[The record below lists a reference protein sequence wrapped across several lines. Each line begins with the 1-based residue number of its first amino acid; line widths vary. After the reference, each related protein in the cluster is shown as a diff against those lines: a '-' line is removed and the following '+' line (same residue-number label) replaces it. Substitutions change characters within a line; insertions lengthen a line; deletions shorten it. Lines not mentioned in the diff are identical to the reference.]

1 MEFEFSP
8 EQLAFVKEVETFLDA
23 NDDPDVFDLTRE
35 NMAQIVD
42 TPKRRAFMRSLGERG
57 WLGMTW
63 PKEYGGSE
71 GEGVYEYLLNEQL
84 AGRGGPQIGKGV
96 GIVGKTIIRH
106 GNETL
111 KEEFLPK
118 ILRNEVEFAVGYSE
132 PNAGSDAAS
141 MQLKATK
148 VDGGWV
154 LNGQKTWTT
163 SAHFA
168 EWYWVG
174 ARTDPD
180 APKHA
185 GITLFLVP
193 IDQPSITVNAIWTM
207 GDERT
212 NEVFLNDVFVPDEYV
227 VGEVNHGFQYISEA
241 LDLERFTMFTFS
253 PIEQRFELLVEYV
266 KTTVRDGVPLK
277 DDPVIRQRLAQ
288 LATQLEVARVIG
300 LKFVFESSKGGA
312 APTAWAS
319 EYKLYATELSKR
331 LADASMD
338 IAGPGSQL
346 TGEDGGGPDGRSGRV
361 DLSLHGHRHHRRR
374 RLGDPEEHHRPAQA
388 RPAEELLSVTQAV
401 ARPAR
406 RDNGPRPL
414 DGRAGGALHPAAG
427 RLRRPRRQGRSGTL
441 GRRGSDRAAV
451 LRLQRPPRHA
461 ARAARPEGR
470 GRS

>member
-1 MEFEFSP
+1 MDFEFAP
-8 EQLAFVKEVETFLDA
+8 EQLAFVKEVEAFLDA
-23 NDDPDVFDLTRE
+23 NDDPDVFDVTRE

-42 TPKRRAFMRSLGERG
+42 TPKRRQFMASMGQKG

-63 PKEYGGSE
+63 PKDYGGSE

-148 VDGGWV
+148 VDRGWV

-174 ARTDPD
+174 ARTDTEV
-180 APKHA
+180 AKHA

-193 IDQPSITVNAIWTM
+193 LDQPGITINAIWTM

-241 LDLERFTMFTFS
+241 LDLERFTMFTIS
-253 PIEQRFELLVEYV
+253 PIQQRFDLLVEYV
-266 KTTVRDGVPLK
+266 KSTTRDGRLLK

-300 LKFVFESSKGGA
+300 LRFVYEAGKGGA

-319 EYKLYATELSKR
+319 EYKLFATELSKR
-331 LADASMD
+331 LANASMD

-346 TGEDGGGPDGRSGRV
+346 RVKTPEAPMAGRAESTYRYTVIDTIGGGASEIQKNII
-361 DLSLHGHRHHRRR
+361 SRRK
-374 RLGDPEEHHRPAQA
+374 LGLPK
-388 RPAEELLSVTQAV
+388 
-401 ARPAR
+401 
-406 RDNGPRPL
+406 NF
-414 DGRAGGALHPAAG
+414 
-427 RLRRPRRQGRSGTL
+427 
-441 GRRGSDRAAV
+441 
-451 LRLQRPPRHA
+451 
-461 ARAARPEGR
+461 
-470 GRS
+470 